1 MISYSENVW
10 DGPLCLKD
18 MIVEMPEEIER
29 VFSDYKMNLVQI
41 RDSKQYVFQNEDVKD
56 LFEISRSIY
65 EKDFDQLKKNYSD
78 RNINK
83 EMIELVG
90 KITGSRKLESLSKEE
105 NKEVEGR
112 KMCRALGE
120 LVEEG
125 WESGIESMEKL
136 ILELSKAG
144 RTDDIVRAATDKE
157 YQKRL
162 MEEFGIK

>member
-1 MISYSENVW
+1 
-10 DGPLCLKD
+10 

-41 RDSKQYVFQNEDVKD
+41 RDSKQYIFQNEDVKD

-90 KITGSRKLESLSKEE
+90 KITGSQKLESLSKEE
-105 NKEVEGR
+105 NEEVEGR
-112 KMCRALGE
+112 KMCRALEE

-125 WESGIESMEKL
+125 MEQGEEKMTRL
-136 ILELSKAG
+136 IVALSKAG
-144 RTDDIVRAATDKE
+144 RTEDIIRVATDKE
-157 YQKRL
+157 YRKQL

>member
-1 MISYSENVW
+1 
-10 DGPLCLKD
+10 
-18 MIVEMPEEIER
+18 MPEEIER

-41 RDSKQYVFQNEDVKD
+41 RDSKQYIFQNEDVKD

-90 KITGSRKLESLSKEE
+90 KITGSQKLESLSKEE
-105 NKEVEGR
+105 NEEVEGR
-112 KMCRALGE
+112 KMCRALEE

-125 WESGIESMEKL
+125 MEQGEEKMTRL
-136 ILELSKAG
+136 IVALSKAG
-144 RTDDIVRAATDKE
+144 RTEDIIRVATDKE
-157 YQKRL
+157 YRKQL